1 MAFLGLFVFGVF
13 VIALL
18 YNGGAAIEN
27 KINEHK
33 KKLEEDAIIVPTIG
47 GFLVHTNSDA
57 ERVHN
62 LEKLTVR
69 FGKHEGKTW
78 AQVPTE
84 YLTWMVHEDHKYVQL
99 ARVILAARR
108 SNYTFV

>member
-33 KKLEEDAIIVPTIG
+33 KKLEEEAIIVPTIG

-57 ERVHN
+57 ER
-62 LEKLTVR
+62 
-69 FGKHEGKTW
+69 
-78 AQVPTE
+78 
-84 YLTWMVHEDHKYVQL
+84 
-99 ARVILAARR
+99 
-108 SNYTFV
+108 